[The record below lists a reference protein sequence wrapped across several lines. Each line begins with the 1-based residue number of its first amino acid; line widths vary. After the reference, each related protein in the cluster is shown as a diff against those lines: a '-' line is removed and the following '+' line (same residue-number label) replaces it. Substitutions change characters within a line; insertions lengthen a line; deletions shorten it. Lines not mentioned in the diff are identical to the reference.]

1 MRLFLARG
9 SRHARLGSISVF
21 HQKSECDFT
30 AIQLINTALS
40 GTGACVVVCWRGGGG
55 GGTRKVAKKFFPRH
69 NFQMLML
76 SSEGL
81 LTRGR
86 KGLGLTLPM
95 KLILGKKVGSR
106 ASANRRD

>member
-55 GGTRKVAKKFFPRH
+55 GGGTRKVAKKFFPRH

-76 SSEGL
+76 SSEGPE
-81 LTRGR
+81 GG
-86 KGLGLTLPM
+86 KALG
-95 KLILGKKVGSR
+95 
-106 ASANRRD
+106 